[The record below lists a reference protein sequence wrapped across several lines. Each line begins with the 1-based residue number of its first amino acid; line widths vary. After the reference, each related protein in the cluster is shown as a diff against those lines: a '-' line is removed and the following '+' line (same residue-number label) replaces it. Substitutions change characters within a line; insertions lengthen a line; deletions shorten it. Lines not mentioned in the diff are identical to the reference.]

1 MDFYILYLKEIQGR
15 KELSLQLVV
24 TTAHLT
30 NEFGLT
36 YKQIEKDGFK
46 IDEKID
52 NLLPSDSKSSIT
64 KSTGSATMLLA
75 DSFEKLSSRRSITF
89 RG

>member
-1 MDFYILYLKEIQGR
+1 MIKRKVCVVTGTRAEYGLLYPILKEIQGR

-36 YKQIEKDGFK
+36 YKKIEKDGFK

-52 NLLPSDSKSSIT
+52 NLLT
-64 KSTGSATMLLA
+64 
-75 DSFEKLSSRRSITF
+75 
-89 RG
+89 

>member
-1 MDFYILYLKEIQGR
+1 MIKRKVCIVTGSRAEYGLLYPVLKEIQGR

-30 NEFGLT
+30 DEFGLT

-46 IDEKID
+46 IDEKGDVIFF
-52 NLLPSDSKSSIT
+52 N
-64 KSTGSATMLLA
+64 GNTML
-75 DSFEKLSSRRSITF
+75 KLKKQIN
-89 RG
+89 